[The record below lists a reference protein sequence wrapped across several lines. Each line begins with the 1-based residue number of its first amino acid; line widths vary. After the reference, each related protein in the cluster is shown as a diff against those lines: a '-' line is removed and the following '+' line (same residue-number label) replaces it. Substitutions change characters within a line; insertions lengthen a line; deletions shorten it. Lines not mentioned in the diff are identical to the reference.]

1 MWSNF
6 KKMKQIIPLL
16 LTLLLFSVA
25 ANLQK
30 GTASYYSKKFDGRK
44 TASGK
49 ILWNDS
55 LYAAHKTLPFGAFV
69 RVVNLKNDSIVM
81 VKIIDRMPQNS
92 SRIIDLT
99 QAAAKQLNFINA
111 GLTTV
116 TLEVIE

>member
-1 MWSNF
+1 
-6 KKMKQIIPLL
+6 MKQIIPLF

-25 ANLQK
+25 SNLQK

-44 TASGK
+44 TASGL

-55 LYAAHKTLPFGAFV
+55 LYAAHKTLPFGSIV
-69 RVVNLKNDSIVM
+69 RVVNLKNDSVVT

-99 QAAAKQLNFINA
+99 QVAAKQLNFINA
-111 GLTTV
+111 GLT
-116 TLEVIE
+116 